1 MPVYTTDITA
11 RRQAIDV
18 TKRIALESP
27 DESQLMVLLMRARK
41 KPTSHWNV
49 VWYDDRPGGWW
60 TQVNNAA
67 GYTNVATE
75 LVVDDAGIFAAKDIV
90 KVTRTGEQLF
100 ISEVDYDNN
109 TITVAREYGTTGKAA
124 LLDDDWLMLLTNAME
139 ENSLAPRPKLSQ
151 PVEREN
157 YVQTVRTP
165 FDESDLS
172 AISDVVT
179 DQSERKRLR
188 VMKMLDHRLALERTA
203 IWGEKKKDA
212 TNKRYLTGG
221 VIQFIASNVYN
232 ASGTLTEKKW
242 NAFTELG
249 FKYGSKEKVFVC
261 GPAVGSLLNDFAV
274 GKIQTTSGEKTY
286 GIRLKYIDTFHGRVH
301 IIPSQTFEQDY
312 ASWGAL
318 LDMRYI
324 RYRPQKGRDTKL
336 YTNIQAPDRDG
347 WMDEYRTKFT
357 MQVELE
363 KCHALLKNAF

>member
-1 MPVYTTDITA
+1 MGAGQQALATPMKQRNAVDGAGDI
-11 RRQAIDV
+11 R
-18 TKRIALESP
+18 
-27 DESQLMVLLMRARK
+27 
-41 KPTSHWNV
+41 
-49 VWYDDRPGGWW
+49 DR
-60 TQVNNAA
+60 
-67 GYTNVATE
+67 
-75 LVVDDAGIFAAKDIV
+75 DIV
-90 KVTRTGEQLF
+90 KVAHWRAAIHLKW
-100 ISEVDYDNN
+100 IDNN
-109 TITVAREYGTTGKAA
+109 TLPFSEYGTTGKPHC
-124 LLDDDWLMLLTNAME
+124 WTTTILLTNAME
-139 ENSLAPRPKLSQ
+139 ENSWPRPLSQ
-151 PVEREN
+151 PVEA
-157 YVQTVRTP
+157 RTMCRSRTLM
-165 FDESDLS
+165 SDLS

-261 GPAVGSLLNDFAV
+261 GPAVGSLLNDFAA

-286 GIRLKYIDTFHGRVH
+286 GIRLKMLSNLSSGVLSSRLN
-301 IIPSQTFEQDY
+301 FEQDY

-324 RYRPQKGRDTKL
+324 VIDRKRP
-336 YTNIQAPDRDG
+336 
-347 WMDEYRTKFT
+347 F
-357 MQVELE
+357 
-363 KCHALLKNAF
+363 